1 MPLNTRTSNFQFTMP
16 LMKTTDNDIVP
27 VQVDILGLLFTN
39 NLRSFC
45 RDALADLEDAV
56 FLETWQN
63 PEPWMWWTEAK
74 VTFIFGMFP
83 CLVRILS
90 HTAKQEPSPAFV

>member
-1 MPLNTRTSNFQFTMP
+1 MPLNTRTSNFQFTMS

-27 VQVDILGLLFTN
+27 VKVDILGLLFTN

-45 RDALADLEDAV
+45 HALADLEDAV
-56 FLETWQN
+56 FLEIRQN
-63 PEPWMWWTEAK
+63 PEPLMWWTEAK
-74 VTFIFGMFP
+74 VTFIFDMFP